1 MKLPV
6 AAAFCA
12 LLGASAA
19 VSLPDDFDVQAAMEN
34 PGAFGDD
41 VLAEILRVNDP
52 SLVLGSQGIPGADSD
67 NETDADLL
75 VALEDED
82 DVEDKYAGQ
91 MSEDSEL
98 LSFSLC
104 QFGLASTQSQRDGS
118 DTDLMVIKYVTGKS
132 LHEQCQRATGN
143 KLWACGGTSLVSRL
157 PCAPVPPAR
166 SLRHVPPSLS
176 SRQALLA
183 LVQLPLY
190 VPPPAQNVHAKRP
203 RLAHAAPPALALPPG
218 WYRSH
223 TSYNWYDQRSRLFK
237 TSAARTG
244 MYTSFVKTGHFD
256 NWKHRM
262 PNCDSINV
270 SVCCSSECEGW

>member
-143 KLWACGGTSLVSRL
+143 KLWACGGTSLS
-157 PCAPVPPAR
+157 
-166 SLRHVPPSLS
+166 SLVF
-176 SRQALLA
+176 LA
-183 LVQLPLY
+183 
-190 VPPPAQNVHAKRP
+190 PPPACPLTPPRSPFPFQPPSPTGSRP
-203 RLAHAAPPALALPPG
+203 TAPVRTATGTKCPRQTSSSRSRRSARPCPSPRVVPQPHVVQLVRPALAPLQDVG
-218 WYRSH
+218 GAH
-223 TSYNWYDQRSRLFK
+223 
-237 TSAARTG
+237 
-244 MYTSFVKTGHFD
+244 GHVHVLCQD
-256 NWKHRM
+256 G
-262 PNCDSINV
+262 PL
-270 SVCCSSECEGW
+270 